1 MQKGVIGF
9 VNLNTLGIIVSVVLM
24 LFFIV
29 LHGSCIVAGR
39 SCCGH

>member
-9 VNLNTLGIIVSVVLM
+9 VNFNTFGLIVSVVLM

-29 LHGSCIVAGR
+29 LHVESLLIVPPLI
-39 SCCGH
+39 

>member
-9 VNLNTLGIIVSVVLM
+9 VDFNTLGLIVSVDLM

-29 LHGSCIVAGR
+29 LHVESLLIVP
-39 SCCGH
+39 H

>member
-29 LHGSCIVAGR
+29 LHVESLLIVP
-39 SCCGH
+39 H

>member
-9 VNLNTLGIIVSVVLM
+9 VNFNTFGLVSVVLM

-29 LHGSCIVAGR
+29 LHVENLLIVP
-39 SCCGH
+39 H